1 MNLFKKIKNIITV
14 AQQKKKRSD
23 GFIFSPKS
31 NGWQNIFCCKSKTV
45 LSLYA
50 RDEIDIKVLEQI
62 FAQEDYALRKLVR
75 FPEICKKYEKICA
88 NSTPLILDC
97 GANIGAASVYFATQF
112 PKAKIVSIEPE
123 PNNLS
128 TCQKNTCHFSNIRTL
143 HAAVGSTCQ
152 QGEILDPGEGN
163 WGFRVTNSSN
173 GGINIVSINALLES
187 DLCQNST
194 PFIIKIDIEGFE
206 SDLFKENTE
215 WMDQFP
221 LIIIELHD
229 WMLPKTANSKY
240 FLQAISR
247 LDRDFVFFGENVFSI
262 SNRI

>member
-1 MNLFKKIKNIITV
+1 M
-14 AQQKKKRSD
+14 
-23 GFIFSPKS
+23 
-31 NGWQNIFCCKSKTV
+31 

-62 FAQEDYALRKLVR
+62 FTHENYALRRLAR
-75 FPEICKKYEKICA
+75 FPDICSEYERISA

-112 PKAKIVSIEPE
+112 PKAKIVSVEPE

-128 TCQKNTCHFSNIRTL
+128 TCQKNISHFSNIFTL
-143 HAAVGSTCQ
+143 HAAVGSSCQ
-152 QGEILDPGEGN
+152 QGKILDSGEGN
-163 WGFRVTNSSN
+163 WGFRVTNARN

-187 DLCQNST
+187 DICQNST

-215 WMDQFP
+215 WVDQFP

-229 WMLPKTANSKY
+229 WMLPKTANSKN
-240 FLQAISR
+240 FLQAISQ

-262 SNRI
+262 SNSI